1 MRLVP
6 LELAAGPCG
15 PYGGSCG
22 SSSRHHDTS
31 FGLDD
36 DHYSQH
42 SGSGSRNSSE
52 GGGCRG
58 CEKIRSGEES
68 DRMATSVSSTVNV
81 QGECLLLSE
90 SRAQLDA
97 TTMPGNPS

>member
-6 LELAAGPCG
+6 LEMAAGPG
-15 PYGGSCG
+15 GTYGGSGG
-22 SSSRHHDTS
+22 SSNRHHDTS

-42 SGSGSRNSSE
+42 SGSGNGSGSDG

-58 CEKIRSGEES
+58 CEKMRSDEES
-68 DRMATSVSSTVNV
+68 DRVATSVSSAANV
-81 QGECLLLSE
+81 QGECHPLSE
-90 SRAQLDA
+90 SRAL
-97 TTMPGNPS
+97 PSNVPKD